1 MPPPAPPRAV
11 TVHYYPKKPRR
22 SGVHAVPRRA
32 PTVETVLTELPEE
45 AEPRRRHTLTD
56 ERPDPVEQALAQ
68 FEAALALDPDDL
80 AALVYRAEVR
90 LARKKPAKA
99 VEDLERAL
107 AVGAPGDPF
116 VARAKKLLTLARS
129 QRAG

>member
-56 ERPDPVEQALAQ
+56 ERPDPVEQAL
-68 FEAALALDPDDL
+68 DPDDL